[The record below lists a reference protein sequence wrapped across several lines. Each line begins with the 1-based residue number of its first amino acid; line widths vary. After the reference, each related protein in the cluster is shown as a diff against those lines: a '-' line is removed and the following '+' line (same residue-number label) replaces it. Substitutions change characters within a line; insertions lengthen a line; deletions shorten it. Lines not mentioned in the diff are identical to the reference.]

1 MLFPS
6 EVSSIG
12 MVNWVRSWVMSICVA
27 VIFITAVELIMPGDK
42 FKKYVKF
49 VMGLILIAVI
59 LNPIIKIFNNKA
71 NITSYI
77 DEANKYVDSG
87 GYKNDFQKYKDQDKN
102 DTINTFKTNLQNSC
116 VKMLKDK
123 FPNNDYEVKADVK
136 LDNQTNQIN
145 ISNLSVGVK
154 NKGVEKINNIR
165 IDSKSVSTN
174 EGKKVDP
181 QTDKDIKN
189 YLNDQ
194 LKIPQNNISVYKQN
208 S

>member
-1 MLFPS
+1 
-6 EVSSIG
+6 

-71 NITSYI
+71 NISTYI
-77 DEANKYVDSG
+77 DDANKYVNSAS
-87 GYKNDFQKYKDQDKN
+87 YENNFQKYKEQDKD

-116 VKMLKDK
+116 AKMLKDK
-123 FPNNDYEVKADVK
+123 FPDNDYEVKADVK
-136 LDNQTNQIN
+136 LDSETNEID
-145 ISNLSVGVK
+145 ISSLSVGVK
-154 NKGVEKINNIR
+154 SKGIEKIDNIR
-165 IDSKSVSTN
+165 INSKSVSVN
-174 EGKKVDP
+174 QEKQVDQKVG
-181 QTDKDIKN
+181 KDIKD

-194 LKIPQNNISVYKQN
+194 LKIPQNNISVYQQ
-208 S
+208 SS